1 MAVTVFYGKNLITN
15 YSMWGS
21 KFVAGQGRTWP
32 NRTFPVSTSKYS
44 SWSQAIQVKRK
55 NLKLLYHTLRSD
67 LHWCMF
73 SETNISY
80 RADRPK
86 LCFGQTC
93 WQDVLLKKGNGTN
106 YVFLICSQTGNS
118 TGWSKVDKL
127 DEKNKLTDKF
137 LWPLFIISLQINIYQ
152 YYFSGQFHHPKHHE
166 WQD

>member
-1 MAVTVFYGKNLITN
+1 MAMAVFYGKNLITS

-55 NLKLLYHTLRSD
+55 NLKLLYPTLRSD
-67 LHWCMF
+67 LHCMF

-106 YVFLICSQTGNS
+106 YVFLICSQTFHGM
-118 TGWSKVDKL
+118 T
-127 DEKNKLTDKF
+127 
-137 LWPLFIISLQINIYQ
+137 Q
-152 YYFSGQFHHPKHHE
+152 SGQIRWEKQTHWQIPLATFFHFPPN
-166 WQD
+166 